1 LDEAAVERTDL
12 ARITAFTDGVMAVA
26 ITLLVLSIEVPTV
39 PKSELPGE
47 LDELILPVLAYA
59 LAFALVG
66 RFWVVHHR
74 LFEELERFDGRLMAL
89 NLVFLGL
96 VALLPF
102 STDLMSSYDDVP
114 EAAAVFAASI
124 ALVSL
129 AHWTMAR
136 YAVRHR
142 FLSGAAHEFGHAV
155 GLGFAVVFIASIPV
169 AYIDTGLAQLMW
181 IGAAFLHYP
190 LRRVAGRGS
199 ETSS

>member
-1 LDEAAVERTDL
+1 VERTDL

-26 ITLLVLSIEVPTV
+26 ITLLVLSIEVPSV
-39 PKSELPGE
+39 PDSELPGE
-47 LDELILPVLAYA
+47 LDNLILPVLVYG

-66 RFWVVHHR
+66 RFWVIHHR

-89 NLVFLGL
+89 NLLFLGF

-102 STDLMSSYDDVP
+102 STDLMSTYDKVP
-114 EAAAVFAASI
+114 EANAVFAVTVAAIS
-124 ALVSL
+124 AT
-129 AHWTMAR
+129 HWHMAR
-136 YAVRHR
+136 YSVRHR
-142 FLSGAAHEFGHAV
+142 FIPNPAHPLAHPS
-155 GLGFAVVFIASIPV
+155 GLGFTAVFLLSIPV
-169 AYIDTGLAQLMW
+169 AYIDTSLSQLMW